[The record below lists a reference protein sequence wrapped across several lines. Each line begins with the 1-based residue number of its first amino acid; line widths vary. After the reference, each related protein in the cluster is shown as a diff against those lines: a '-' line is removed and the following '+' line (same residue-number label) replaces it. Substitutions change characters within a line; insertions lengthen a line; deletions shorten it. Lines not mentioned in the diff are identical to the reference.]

1 MNKATNRRKTAAELK
16 KQQHQVFTP
25 TQTTNM
31 NESSVLTHHLWLTL
45 HAAKLQLLLQSL
57 LSRTKQIGSHQD
69 RKENTGWVQQGE
81 VERGGA
87 AREKAAVVRIFF
99 QWNQRVA
106 RSKQNKSFTNYLSQ
120 TLCVCVCPPLS
131 LSLLR
136 LIHNSVLDSYL
147 VGAIGFCVAF
157 LGLQWKRVHEQC
169 AICNWIV
176 QQNFTERSERKKE
189 STRKRMIPQQ
199 QRKICKLCFYESGL
213 RERER
218 ERERIKKQLK
228 SQKNALLYSL
238 LLLLTAAWLHNWLMM
253 SLMMSS

>member
-1 MNKATNRRKTAAELK
+1 MCA
-16 KQQHQVFTP
+16 
-25 TQTTNM
+25 
-31 NESSVLTHHLWLTL
+31 
-45 HAAKLQLLLQSL
+45 
-57 LSRTKQIGSHQD
+57 
-69 RKENTGWVQQGE
+69 
-81 VERGGA
+81 
-87 AREKAAVVRIFF
+87 
-99 QWNQRVA
+99 
-106 RSKQNKSFTNYLSQ
+106 
-120 TLCVCVCPPLS
+120 CVPPFLS

-218 ERERIKKQLK
+218 EDQEAVEEP
-228 SQKNALLYSL
+228 KNALLHSL
-238 LLLLTAAWLHNWLMM
+238 LLLLTAA
-253 SLMMSS
+253 

>member
-1 MNKATNRRKTAAELK
+1 
-16 KQQHQVFTP
+16 VF
-25 TQTTNM
+25 
-31 NESSVLTHHLWLTL
+31 
-45 HAAKLQLLLQSL
+45 
-57 LSRTKQIGSHQD
+57 
-69 RKENTGWVQQGE
+69 
-81 VERGGA
+81 
-87 AREKAAVVRIFF
+87 
-99 QWNQRVA
+99 
-106 RSKQNKSFTNYLSQ
+106 
-120 TLCVCVCPPLS
+120 VCVCPPLSLS

-199 QRKICKLCFYESGL
+199 QTKICKLCFYESGL

-218 ERERIKKQLK
+218 EDQEAVEEPKKCSVTFLAATSYCCLITQLIDDE
-228 SQKNALLYSL
+228 QLG
-238 LLLLTAAWLHNWLMM
+238 
-253 SLMMSS
+253 